1 MLPTKMDVGLVTEL
15 RSDKDDDLAAEA
27 REDDLLVSSI
37 GMRPLERNPIED
49 IIFVANGGA
58 MLPEGGLALKDYLN
72 DIERN
77 IIEQALSRSGG
88 NVSKTAQLLQLQR
101 TTLIQKLNKLKRNGN
116 APTSAGD
123 AGDFQNMA

>member
-1 MLPTKMDVGLVTEL
+1 
-15 RSDKDDDLAAEA
+15 
-27 REDDLLVSSI
+27 
-37 GMRPLERNPIED
+37 
-49 IIFVANGGA
+49 

-101 TTLIQKLNKLKRNGN
+101 TTLIQKLNKLKRNGD